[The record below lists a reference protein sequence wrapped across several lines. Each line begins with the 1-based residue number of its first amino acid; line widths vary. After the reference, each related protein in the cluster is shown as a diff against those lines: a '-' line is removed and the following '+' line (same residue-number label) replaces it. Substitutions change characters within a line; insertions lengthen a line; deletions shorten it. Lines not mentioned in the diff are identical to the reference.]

1 MNRIHRIVLASI
13 MLGLGSGTPLWAA
26 DATTTF
32 NVLIT
37 ITAACD
43 ISTSAPTSVNFGAQP
58 STASNVDNEG
68 ALNVICTPSAAYTIA
83 LDDGQNS
90 TGGAAGRRMS
100 DGSGFVP
107 YQLYRDAGR
116 TAADVWGSTGGSGG
130 NVYSGTGNGTVQSL
144 PVYGRVPSTNFP
156 AGSYSDVITATITY

>member
-1 MNRIHRIVLASI
+1 MNRIRRTILASAA
-13 MLGLGSGTPLWAA
+13 LGLCIAAPLWAA

-37 ITAACD
+37 VTAACD
-43 ISTSAPTSVNFGAQP
+43 ISTVAPTSVNFGSQP
-58 STASNVDNEG
+58 STATNIDNQG
-68 ALNVICTPSAAYTIA
+68 ALNVTCTPSAPYTIA

-90 TGGAAGRRMS
+90 TNGADGRRMT
-100 DGSGFVP
+100 DGSDFIP

-116 TAADVWGSTGGSGG
+116 TAADVWGSTAGSGG
-130 NVYSGTGNGTVQSL
+130 NVYSGTGDGTVQNL
-144 PVYGRVPSTNFP
+144 PVYGRVPSTNVP